1 MQKVSFFLLAL
12 LVLVAPASLVAQE
25 AGAESD
31 EAAIDG
37 TQPPGLSP
45 EFGLG
50 ITLGAQSFPNPDY
63 TPGGDQPKVITYQ
76 SLGLTPD
83 LAIGKLGVGLDLTV
97 NYRFTAGDGNEFEV
111 RAEDWVPDSERNFL
125 EVYLPKIRYI
135 RWGLKGDPLYALF
148 GSIDN
153 GTLGNGFILGGYTN
167 TQYLPV
173 QRIFGLSLDVDGA
186 LFDFPYVGIET
197 FVGNLA
203 VFDLFG
209 SRLFV
214 RPLAGTEIPVV
225 RNLQIGTTAVVD
237 RLPFYYAED
246 DPEAPP
252 LTAFT
257 PSGVSTSD
265 ASVLVWGAD
274 LRLPIIANPFVTLA
288 TFGDVVVQN
297 GNLGS
302 MVGLGGRLA
311 RVVTYGAQ
319 LRFLGENFLPVYFDA
334 TYDLFRPLKYATY
347 AGTPGFATDPYV
359 GWFASTG
366 LSVLDDQLV
375 FNASLESPF
384 ETDPDNLLLQP
395 HLRAQLSVSDELL
408 GGFGVAA
415 TYDKRGIMSLNELMS
430 PEDAV
435 IGARVSYRIQ
445 NATITFVY
453 DLQYDPFPAPG
464 EDSWITTTKIES
476 AITLF

>member
-1 MQKVSFFLLAL
+1 MQKVCTFLLAL
-12 LVLVAPASLVAQE
+12 FVLVAPATLVAQE
-25 AGAESD
+25 TTTND
-31 EAAIDG
+31 EATSVDG
-37 TQPPGLSP
+37 EQTPGLSP
-45 EFGLG
+45 QFGLG

-63 TPGGDQPKVITYQ
+63 IPGGDQPEVITYQ

-83 LAIGKLGVGLDLTV
+83 VAFGKLGVGLDLTV
-97 NYRFTAGDGNEFEV
+97 NYRFTAGSGNEFEV

-135 RWGLKGDPLYALF
+135 RWGMKGDPLYVHF

-173 QRIFGLSLDVDGA
+173 QRIFGLSLDVDGS
-186 LFDFPYVGIET
+186 LFEFPYVGIET

-203 VFDLFG
+203 VFDMFG

-214 RPLAGTEIPVV
+214 RPLAGTEIPVI
-225 RNLQIGTTAVVD
+225 RNLQVGTTAVVD
-237 RLPFYYAED
+237 RLPFYFAED
-246 DPEAPP
+246 DPEAPA
-252 LTAFT
+252 LTLLT
-257 PSGVSTSD
+257 PSGVSVD
-265 ASVLVWGAD
+265 EASVLVWGAD
-274 LRLPIIANPFVTLA
+274 LRLPIVANPLFSLA
-288 TFGDVVVQN
+288 TFGDVVFQN
-297 GNLGS
+297 GNTGS
-302 MVGLGGRLA
+302 MIGAGGRLA

-347 AGTPGFATDPYV
+347 SGVPGFATDPYI
-359 GWFASTG
+359 GWLASSG
-366 LSVLDDQLV
+366 LSLLDDQLV
-375 FNASLESPF
+375 FNASLDSPF
-384 ETDPDNLLLQP
+384 QTDPDNLLLQP
-395 HLRAQLSVSDELL
+395 HLRARLFVSDALL
-408 GGFGVAA
+408 GGFGVEA
-415 TYDKRGIMSLNELMS
+415 TYDKRGIMGLDELLS

-435 IGARVSYRIQ
+435 IGARVNYRIQ

-476 AITLF
+476 SITLF